1 MGFWTA
7 IVLLV
12 AIGTVSE
19 VYRAKLKANANESE
33 KIFEKMAERVGRLEE
48 RMANL
53 ETIVLEREKNERFSG
68 ID

>member
-12 AIGTVSE
+12 AIGTISE

-53 ETIVLEREKNERFSG
+53 ETIVLEKEKAKRFSG